1 LKQILTAIGLAC
13 FAVLA
18 YFEPLLLWLYVG
30 SGVTLLVVI
39 FIHRLISAKSQVS
52 NTQYHHRVL
61 AAGRIRRFVH
71 KVNVEKQKFWNLLP
85 STRVIVCFVAVS
97 VAALLVG
104 AVIGASLVRIRNV
117 GTIRAIGVE
126 VYKDQSLTEVLHEI
140 SWGTLNPGDT
150 KTFDAW
156 IKNTG
161 NDSQKL
167 VMWTETWNPGAAQ
180 NHITLTWNYN
190 NQPIPAGDYIPVKFT
205 LTVDSNISDV
215 VGFSFDVIVQGVA

>member
-1 LKQILTAIGLAC
+1 VAVSRLRRHLPGRGRNYKVLEKGGGSSENQVAIRA
-13 FAVLA
+13 
-18 YFEPLLLWLYVG
+18 
-30 SGVTLLVVI
+30 
-39 FIHRLISAKSQVS
+39 HRSA
-52 NTQYHHRVL
+52 
-61 AAGRIRRFVH
+61 
-71 KVNVEKQKFWNLLP
+71 
-85 STRVIVCFVAVS
+85 VAVS

-150 KTFDAW
+150 KTFDAY

-180 NHITLTWNYN
+180 NYITLTWNYN
-190 NQPIPAGDYIPVKFT
+190 NQPIPAGNSIPVKFT
-205 LTVDSNISDV
+205 LTVDSGISDV
-215 VGFSFDVIVQGVA
+215 VGFSFDVIVQGVT

>member
-1 LKQILTAIGLAC
+1 MKQIFTAIGLSVL
-13 FAVLA
+13 AVLA

-30 SGVTLLVVI
+30 SGVALLVAI
-39 FIHRLISAKSQVS
+39 FVHRLVSARNEVS
-52 NTQYHHRVL
+52 KIHYQPRVF
-61 AAGRIRRFVH
+61 ASGRIRRFVR
-71 KVNVEKQKFWNLLP
+71 KVNSEKQKFWNLLP
-85 STRVIVCFVAVS
+85 SSRVIVFFVAVS

-150 KTFDAW
+150 KTFDAY

-180 NHITLTWNYN
+180 NYISLTWNYSN
-190 NQPIPAGDYIPVKFT
+190 VLISSGDSVPVTFT
-205 LTVDSNISDV
+205 LTVDSSISDV

>member
-1 LKQILTAIGLAC
+1 M
-13 FAVLA
+13 A
-18 YFEPLLLWLYVG
+18 YFEPNLLWLYVG
-30 SGVTLLVVI
+30 LGTTLLVAI
-39 FIHRLISAKSQVS
+39 FVHRMVSAK
-52 NTQYHHRVL
+52 NEDLKIQYQTRVL
-61 AAGRIRRFVH
+61 AAGRIRRFVR
-71 KVNVEKQKFWNLLP
+71 KVNSEKQKFWNLLP

-126 VYKDQSLTEVLHEI
+126 VYKDQSLTEALQEI
-140 SWGTLNPGDT
+140 SWGTSNPGDT
-150 KTFDAW
+150 KTFDAY

-180 NHITLTWNYN
+180 NYITLTWNYA
-190 NQPIPAGDYIPVKFT
+190 NQLISAGDSVPVKFS
-205 LTVDSNISDV
+205 LTVDSGISDV

>member
-1 LKQILTAIGLAC
+1 LKQILTAVGLGLLAV
-13 FAVLA
+13 FAYL
-18 YFEPLLLWLYVG
+18 EPFLLWFYVG
-30 SGVTLLVVI
+30 SGVTLLVTI
-39 FIHRLISAKSQVS
+39 YIHRLISARRQVPKIRY
-52 NTQYHHRVL
+52 QPRVFT
-61 AAGRIRRFVH
+61 AGRIRRFVK
-71 KVNVEKQKFWNLLP
+71 KVNSEKQKFWQLLP
-85 STRVIVCFVAVS
+85 STRIVVCFVAVS
-97 VAALLVG
+97 FVALLVG

-126 VYKDQSLTEVLHEI
+126 VYANQGLTEILQEI

-180 NHITLTWNYN
+180 NSITLNWNYTN
-190 NQPIPAGDYIPVKFT
+190 EPVPSGDSIAVSFS
-205 LTVDSNISDV
+205 LTVDSDISDV
-215 VGFSFDVIVQGVA
+215 VNFSFDVIVQGVA

>member
-1 LKQILTAIGLAC
+1 LKQILTAVGLG
-13 FAVLA
+13 FLAVLA

-30 SGVTLLVVI
+30 SGVTLLAAVY
-39 FIHRLISAKSQVS
+39 IHRLISARCQV
-52 NTQYHHRVL
+52 QKIRYQPRVF
-61 AAGRIRRFVH
+61 AAGRIRRFVK
-71 KVNVEKQKFWNLLP
+71 KVNSEKEKFWQLLP

-126 VYKDQSLTEVLHEI
+126 VYANQGLTEILQEI

-150 KTFDAW
+150 KTFDAY

-180 NHITLTWNYN
+180 NSITLSWNYAN
-190 NQPIPAGDYIPVKFT
+190 ELIPSGDSIAVTFS
-205 LTVDSNISDV
+205 LTVDSDISDV
-215 VGFSFDVIVQGVA
+215 VNFSFEVIVQGVA